1 MKLAFALLTSG
12 MALTGCCLTLLN
24 DPTLSGEVAPCPT
37 IIMLPELRDG
47 PCEDNPT
54 IDTKK
59 TYALGELI
67 DVGLENNP
75 LTMRSWSSAKSQAFS
90 YYASQSLYLPTVDL
104 QEVGTLDDYRLW
116 LVNRNVGGSVGVGSP
131 LGYSEQWSS
140 TLSIQYLLFD
150 FGTRSSTVESAKQAL
165 LAANWQHHYILQQVI
180 YDVSIDY
187 YNYLEA
193 KAFVEASKK
202 NLENATTSMEA
213 ADAQFEAGIKTKVD
227 SLQAKAD
234 YFNAQLD
241 LEDRKAQEK
250 VAMARLA
257 QTVGLS
263 PDTKLKVKEVPY
275 TIESKPIQEGIEE
288 LMRYARL
295 QRADLAAEEA
305 LVWQKIAQE
314 GIAWGQ
320 ALPTVTAD
328 ISLNNT
334 GYAKSP
340 ISRIRDYSVAVVI
353 DLPLF
358 NGFFNYNQ
366 IRKTR
371 AEYEAAYYEYRNTE
385 NNLLVDVITAYYQYV
400 TADQNLK
407 TAAEYA
413 AFAEEAF
420 QSVLQGYKEGIQTI
434 VDLLSA
440 QNTVAQARARLIQSR
455 AGWLRAIVNI
465 AFTTGL
471 LGVNAEELS
480 IATPEMKKESP

>member
-1 MKLAFALLTSG
+1 MKLAFALVAFG
-12 MALTGCCLTLLN
+12 MALTGCLSVLN
-24 DPTLSGEVAPCPT
+24 DPTLSWEVAPCPT
-37 IIMLPELRDG
+37 VIIMPEVREE
-47 PCEDNPT
+47 PCLDNPE
-54 IDTKK
+54 IDTEK
-59 TYALGELI
+59 TYSLGELI

-104 QEVGTLDDYRLW
+104 QEAGTLDDYRLW
-116 LVNRNVGGSVGVGSP
+116 LVNRNITDSVGTGSP

-150 FGTRSSTVESAKQAL
+150 FGTRCSTVEAAKQAL
-165 LAANWQHHYILQQVI
+165 LAANWQHHYVLQQVI
-180 YDVSIDY
+180 YDVSTDY

-193 KAFVEASKK
+193 KAYVEASKK
-202 NLENATTSMEA
+202 SLENATTSMDA
-213 ADAQFEAGIKTKVD
+213 ADAQFQAGIKTKVD
-227 SLQAKAD
+227 LLQAKTD

-241 LEDRKAQEK
+241 LEDRKSQEK

-263 PDTKLKVKEVPY
+263 PDTILKVKEVPY
-275 TIESKPIQEGIEE
+275 TIESKPIKEGIEE
-288 LMRYARL
+288 LMDVARRE
-295 QRADLAAEEA
+295 RADLAAEEA

-328 ISLNNT
+328 VSLNNI

-340 ISRIRDYSVAVVI
+340 ISRIRDYSVTVLI

-371 AEYEAAYYEYRNTE
+371 ADYEAAYYEYRNTE

-407 TAAEYA
+407 TASEYA

-440 QNTVAQARARLIQSR
+440 QNVVAQARARLIQSR

-471 LGVNAEELS
+471 LGVNAGELS